1 MIGLVAMMVFG
12 VTLHITGV
20 GRMSKIGNYVVGLQE
35 RFSECPECKGGGKL
49 EVTVEVD
56 SFRDIDCD
64 MCNGTGKL
72 EEDDE

>member
-1 MIGLVAMMVFG
+1 
-12 VTLHITGV
+12 
-20 GRMSKIGNYVVGLQE
+20 MSKMGNYVVGLQE
-35 RFSECPECKGGGKL
+35 RSSECLECKGGGKL

>member
-1 MIGLVAMMVFG
+1 
-12 VTLHITGV
+12 
-20 GRMSKIGNYVVGLQE
+20 MSKIGNYVVGLQE
-35 RFSECPECKGGGKL
+35 ASNDCPECNGYGQV

-56 SFRDIDCD
+56 SFRDEDCD